1 MQKEF
6 YEHNL
11 YPLQDKVL
19 DIVADCNT
27 PLYLTGGTALSRFYL
42 HHRYSDDLDFFVN
55 QDEKFTVYVN
65 NIIERAKKTFATRI
79 SISDTD
85 FARIYISEGKTELKV
100 EFINDDSFHFGD
112 FVYHGKYKTDNPL
125 NILSN
130 KLTALSRNAPK
141 DFSNILFLSFHYPFN
156 WIELFDAAKE
166 KDTWINEVSAADI
179 LNQFDAVRL
188 ESVNW
193 IEEFS
198 PKRYENSFKTI
209 AKDILMGADNSL
221 YGTVK

>member
-65 NIIERAKKTFATRI
+65 NIIERVKSEFETRI
-79 SISDTD
+79 FISDTD
-85 FARIYISEGKTELKV
+85 FARIYVSEGNTELKI
-100 EFINDDSFHFGD
+100 EFINDVGFHFGD
-112 FVYHGKYKTDNPL
+112 FEYYRKCKTDNPL

-141 DFSNILFLSFHYPFN
+141 DFSDILFLSLKYSFN

-166 KDTWINEVSAADI
+166 KDAWINEVSAADI
-179 LNQFDAVRL
+179 LNQFDVVRL

-193 IEEFS
+193 IEQFNAELY
-198 PKRYENSFKTI
+198 KDCFKTI
-209 AKDILMGADNSL
+209 AKDILRGEDNSL
-221 YGTVK
+221 CGTVK